1 MRTVF
6 VCELRKLCRNSSFML
21 FGALLLLASVLY
33 PFGRA
38 LAPDANGV
46 NLPTSRPGRMR
57 WMSRWRC

>member
-6 VCELRKLCRNSSFML
+6 VCELRKLCRNSSFLL

-38 LAPDANGV
+38 LPRM
-46 NLPTSRPGRMR
+46 PTV
-57 WMSRWRC
+57 